1 MNYIGSKHSLL
12 NFLHESI
19 EKVSHSN
26 SLENKP
32 TFIDGFAGT
41 GAVGLSYKKKDY
53 SVIANDIQYYSFVV
67 NKGKLFTLTK
77 KNKIKLGKII
87 NQLNTLNIPNNSE
100 ISELSDFFVYKN
112 YCPTGSEEKNRMY
125 FTDENGK
132 KCDAIRIELNNL
144 KYSGKITEPEF
155 FYILWCLLEAIDKVA
170 NTASVYGAYL
180 KKFKKSALKSIHLK
194 LLETDF
200 IENVETLN
208 LLENFVY
215 NTSIEK
221 LLENPE
227 FIITTKNNILY
238 LDPPYNQRQYAP
250 NYHVLETIAK
260 YDYPELRGKTGLRNY
275 TEQKSEFCSKRTVY
289 SALTHILE
297 NTVKNRKNNK
307 IKYIFL
313 SYNNEGLMSPES
325 IQEIF
330 ESFGK
335 YSIFTK
341 EYGRFKADKTENRNH
356 TASSV
361 VEYLHCVILD

>member
-12 NFLHESI
+12 TFLHENI
-19 EKVSHSN
+19 EKITQLN
-26 SLENKP
+26 TIENKP

-41 GAVGLSYKKKDY
+41 GAVGLSFKKNNY
-53 SVIANDIQYYSFVV
+53 AVVANDIQYYSFVI
-67 NKGKLFTLTK
+67 NCGKLFTLTK
-77 KNKIKLGKII
+77 KNEIKLQNII
-87 NQLNTLNIPNNSE
+87 NNLNSIITPQNSE
-100 ISELSDFFVYKN
+100 KLKLSNFFVYKN

-144 KYSGKITEPEF
+144 LESKKITQSEF
-155 FYILWCLLEAIDKVA
+155 YYLLWCLLEAIDKVA

-180 KKFKKSALKSIHLK
+180 KKFKKSALKNINLL
-194 LLETDF
+194 LLETNNT
-200 IENVETLN
+200 IEIETKI
-208 LLENFVY
+208 ETKTEVF

-221 LLENPE
+221 LLDNPE
-227 FIITTKNNILY
+227 FVLSTKNNILY

-260 YDYPELRGKTGLRNY
+260 YDNPELKGKTGLRNY
-275 TEQKSEFCSKRTVY
+275 NEQKSAFCSKNTVH
-289 SALTHILE
+289 SALQNILE
-297 NTVKNRKNNK
+297 HTKNNQK
-307 IKYIFL
+307 NNNISHVFL

-330 ESFGK
+330 ENFGT
-335 YSIFTK
+335 YSVATK

-361 VEYLHCVILD
+361 VEYLHCVTLK